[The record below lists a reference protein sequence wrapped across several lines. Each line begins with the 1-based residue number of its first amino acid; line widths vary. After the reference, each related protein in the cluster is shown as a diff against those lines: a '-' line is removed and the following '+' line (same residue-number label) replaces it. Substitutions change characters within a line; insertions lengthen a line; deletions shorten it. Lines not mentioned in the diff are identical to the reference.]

1 MDVVIDFV
9 LTSPLV
15 RARET
20 ATLLAAGLK
29 PKPALVEI
37 EALAP
42 GGRHQAVIEA
52 IKSHAKRHRRLA
64 LVGHEPDLGE
74 LAARLLGARGNVE
87 FKKGAVCLIEVDGAT
102 PGGPGHAALDADAES
117 PARARAVAAL
127 AMRALV
133 VINPIAGPGRTRTI
147 GACVDLAKTVLAA
160 HDYDADVRVT
170 GGPDDAYRFA
180 LRGGRREAPIW

>member
-1 MDVVIDFV
+1 MAKTIELYLVRHAVAAERGPKYPDDRLRPLTPGGSKKFAASVPGLVEMDVAIDFV

-29 PKPALVEI
+29 PKPALAEI

-42 GGRHQAVIEA
+42 GGRHLAVIEA
-52 IKSHAKRHRRLA
+52 IKSHSKRHRRLA

-102 PGGPGHAALDADAES
+102 PGGPGTLRWMLTPKAL
-117 PARARAVAAL
+117 
-127 AMRALV
+127 RALV
-133 VINPIAGPGRTRTI
+133 P
-147 GACVDLAKTVLAA
+147 
-160 HDYDADVRVT
+160 
-170 GGPDDAYRFA
+170 
-180 LRGGRREAPIW
+180 